1 MTAKEYL
8 RQFRQLGFR
17 IQTIREEIAA
27 IEAERGALAISIDGL
42 PHSSG
47 ISDRTGRL
55 AARLAD
61 ELGAMQ
67 EQLVEL
73 NTDYWSK
80 RQVIVKQIN
89 SLDDAVCV
97 RILKLRYVGGYSW
110 EEIASDMGYT
120 WRHTCRLHGYA
131 LQQFEEKF
139 KDVI

>member
-67 EQLVEL
+67 EELVEI

-80 RQVIVKQIN
+80 RQIIVKQIN

-110 EEIASDMGYT
+110 EEIAADMAYT
-120 WRHTCRLHGYA
+120 VRYVLMLHGKA
-131 LQQFEEKF
+131 LQDFAK
-139 KDVI
+139 KVNIP